1 VIALLTGRE
10 AHFADWDIG
19 DAGIAPVPVQLR
31 ATAPFLMPEEFTP
44 AMSPPALQSA
54 LDSPPIGFPGAT
66 VELVG
71 IVGTVGIVAPGYD
84 GSA

>member
-1 VIALLTGRE
+1 VIALRTGRE

-19 DAGIAPVPVQLR
+19 NPGFAPQAVLLRGEVPVL
-31 ATAPFLMPEEFTP
+31 LPEEFTP
-44 AMSPPALQSA
+44 VMSPPVLQSFI
-54 LDSPPIGFPGAT
+54 DSPPIGFPGAN

-71 IVGTVGIVAPGYD
+71 TVGTVPPGYD